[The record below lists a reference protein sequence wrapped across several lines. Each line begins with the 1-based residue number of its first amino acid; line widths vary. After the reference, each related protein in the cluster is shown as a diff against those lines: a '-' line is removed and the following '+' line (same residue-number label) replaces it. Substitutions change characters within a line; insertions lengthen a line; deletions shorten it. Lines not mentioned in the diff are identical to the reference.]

1 MRQEERGNIERHI
14 KTGGGDR
21 EKERAMEGMIMS
33 GNICLS
39 IRIWTPINNML
50 SQSTA

>member
-1 MRQEERGNIERHI
+1 MERHKDI
-14 KTGGGDR
+14 EGGRVR
-21 EKERAMEGMIMS
+21 EMEGMIMS

-39 IRIWTPINNML
+39 IRICTPINNML